1 MPFDPYLPRLVRHWA
16 GGPGAREID
25 GTLVS
30 VDLSGFTRLS
40 ERLQAKGRA
49 GAEELVLA
57 VSGVFEGLI
66 GVCERH
72 GGDVLKFRGDALLL
86 FFSGEGH
93 ERRACLAAS
102 QMQWLIGETGK
113 TMSSVGSVT
122 LQMST
127 GVYSGICNFFL
138 VEGTH
143 LELMVVGP
151 AATATIELEDDA
163 PSGQILVSDGTA
175 AALDESWVGQ
185 RRGEAHL
192 LRQIEDADVSAHL
205 AVNSLPETDDLETYI
220 PESLRAHLLLEAGEA
235 EHRHV
240 TAAFVKFAGT
250 DAIIHDQGPGEA
262 YAQLSA
268 LAQTVGDATRR
279 LGLTWLESDIDSGGG
294 KIYLV
299 GGAPSSTGAD
309 EDRMLRAL
317 QEVLAA
323 AGSLE
328 LRAGVNRGPAFCGD
342 IGSVARRT
350 YAVMGD
356 TVNLAA
362 RLTARAEIGGILATA
377 DVLDRARTRFETS
390 PQPFLVKGKERAITA
405 YSVGTSLGEKD
416 EDAQGDLPLTGRE
429 QELVSLEAAVNAAR
443 MRQQQLVDIEGE
455 PGIGKSRIVEELKKQ
470 SVGFTQLVGH
480 CDPYSSSSPYFV
492 FRSLLRPLV
501 GLTPEMDA
509 AAAGAQLL
517 PWMTAVM
524 PDLAPMLPLLALVF
538 GAEVPSTAESEEI
551 KPQFRRERLHETVST
566 FLTRV
571 LLMPTLVVLED
582 AHWMDDASRE
592 LVLHLTRSAELR
604 PWLICVTR
612 RPQGA
617 ALAQA
622 GVEGHLHLPLA
633 PVDVEAAQSLV
644 NAASSDDPFA
654 GEVIRAIVERAAGN
668 PLYIRELVSASRG
681 AQDVASLPDSIET
694 LILARMDTLAPADRF
709 LLRNASVVGAS
720 FDLDLLAEVVA
731 TELTDARDLAVWERL
746 SEFVVWDGP
755 GTIRFIHDLFRAVAY
770 EGLSFRRRR
779 EVHARVGAALEEQAG
794 EAAQEIADLLSLHYD
809 RAQEYD
815 KSWTYAV
822 IAGRRAQERSANVEA
837 VELYQRALDAAAH
850 IGAQTQDVAQVAE
863 SLGDAAELAAR
874 YEQAEEAY
882 ARARTLVPSDVITQT
897 HLLRKEGVLRERLG
911 RYPDALRRYRRA
923 LKVLA
928 TATESIE
935 RTRSQADL
943 ELAYSGVKY
952 RQGHFDDAIEW
963 AAKAAASAS
972 FGEDRSR
979 VAHAYYLAHIAAV
992 HSGRR
997 DPQHRDDA
1005 LAILEEVR
1013 DFARLTNLQ
1022 NNCGIEAHLDGR
1034 WDEAVEWYRR
1044 GGESA
1049 RRVGDVV
1056 NEARAKNNE
1065 AEVLSDQGR
1074 LEEAH
1079 DLLEDALRV
1088 WRAAGYQV
1096 GIAVATAQLG
1106 RVAARAGRFDDA
1118 HRLLEEALELFTTLG
1133 AEAFVAEA
1141 RSWLAE
1147 CLVFEGRYKEALAAV
1162 ATLPQGEPIVER
1174 LAGYAIVQSRGSL
1187 AQATPHFEASLAAAR
1202 AGKRPYEI
1210 ALALRALAETTKR
1223 PHGEAEQILGELGV
1237 VSTPRIP
1244 LP

>member
-1 MPFDPYLPRLVRHWA
+1 MPFEPYLPHLVRRWD
-16 GGPGAREID
+16 GGPGAREVE

-57 VSGVFEGLI
+57 VSGMFEGLI
-66 GVCERH
+66 GVCERQ

-86 FFSGEGH
+86 FFSGDGH
-93 ERRACLAAS
+93 EVRACLAAT
-102 QMQWLIGETGK
+102 QMQWLVGETGRM
-113 TMSSVGSVT
+113 MSSVGSVT
-122 LQMST
+122 LRMST
-127 GVYSGICNFFL
+127 GVYSGTCHFFL
-138 VEGTH
+138 VDGTH
-143 LELMVVGP
+143 RELLVAGP
-151 AATATIELEDDA
+151 AATATIDLEDA
-163 PSGQILVSDGTA
+163 ASSGQILVSERTA
-175 AALDESWVGQ
+175 AALEPSWVGQ
-185 RRGEAHL
+185 HRGSAYV
-192 LRQIEDADVSAHL
+192 LRKADEPDVVAHL
-205 AVNSLPETDDLETYI
+205 AALSAPSDEGLAMYI
-220 PESLRAHLLLEAGEA
+220 PEPLRAHLLLAAGEA
-235 EHRHV
+235 EHRQV
-240 TAAFVKFAGT
+240 TAAFVKFTGT
-250 DAIIHDQGPGEA
+250 DALILGHGVDEA
-262 YAQLSA
+262 YARLST
-268 LAQTVGDATRR
+268 LAEAVGDVTQR
-279 LGLTWLESDIDSGGG
+279 LGLIWLESDIDSGGG
-294 KIYLV
+294 KLYLV
-299 GGAPSSTGAD
+299 AGAPSSTGAD

-323 AGSLE
+323 VDSLE

-342 IGSVARRT
+342 IGSSTRRT

-362 RLTARAEIGGILATA
+362 RLTSKAEPGGILATA
-377 DVLDRARTRFETS
+377 DVLDRARMRFETS

-405 YSVGTSLGEKD
+405 YGVGAALGEKE
-416 EDAQGDLPLTGRE
+416 EDTQADLPFSGRE
-429 QELVSLEAAVNAAR
+429 QELANLGAAVNEAR
-443 MRQQQLVDIEGE
+443 LRHQQLVDIEGE

-480 CDPYSSSSPYFV
+480 CDPYSSASPYYV

-509 AAAGAQLL
+509 PEAGAQLL
-517 PWMTAVM
+517 PWVTAVM

-538 GAEVPSTAESEEI
+538 GADVPPTPESEDI
-551 KPQFRRERLHETVST
+551 KPQFRRERLHETVSA

-592 LVLHLTRSAELR
+592 LVLHLTRTAESR

-617 ALAQA
+617 PLAQP
-622 GVEGHLHLPLA
+622 GVQGHLHLPLA
-633 PVDVEAAQSLV
+633 PVGAEAARSLV
-644 NAASSDDPFA
+644 HAASSENPFA
-654 GEVIRAIVERAAGN
+654 GDVISAIVDRAAGN
-668 PLYIRELVSASRG
+668 PLYIRELVAASRG
-681 AQDVASLPDSIET
+681 ARDVASLPDSIET
-694 LILARMDTLAPADRF
+694 LILARMDTLAPADLF
-709 LLRNASVVGAS
+709 LLRNASVFGAS
-720 FDLDLLAEVVA
+720 FDLDLLAEIVA
-731 TELTDARDLAVWERL
+731 QELTDVNDLAAWGRL
-746 SEFVVWDGP
+746 AEFVVWDGP
-755 GTIRFIHDLFRAVAY
+755 GTVRFIHDLFRAVAY

-779 EVHARVGAALEEQAG
+779 EVHARIGSALERRAG
-794 EAAQEIADLLSLHYD
+794 EATDEIADLLSLHYH
-809 RAQEYD
+809 RAEEFE
-815 KSWTYAV
+815 KTWTFAV
-822 IAGRRAQERSANVEA
+822 TAGGRAQERSANVEA
-837 VELYQRALDAAAH
+837 VELYTRALDAADH
-850 IGAQTQDVAQVAE
+850 IDATTDEVARVAE
-863 SLGDAAELAAR
+863 ALGDAAELAAR
-874 YEQAEEAY
+874 YEQADEAY
-882 ARARTLVPSDVITQT
+882 GRARTLVPDDLITKT
-897 HLLRKEGVLRERLG
+897 HLLRKEGVLRERRG
-911 RYPDALRRYRRA
+911 RYPDALRRYSRA

-928 TATESIE
+928 AAPESTE

-952 RQGHFDDAIEW
+952 RQGRFDDAIEW

-972 FGEDRSR
+972 FGDDRSR

-1022 NNCGIEAHLDGR
+1022 NNCGIESHLEGR

-1074 LEEAH
+1074 LDEAR

-1096 GIAVATAQLG
+1096 GISIATAQLG
-1106 RVAARAGRFDDA
+1106 RVAARAGRFEDA
-1118 HRLLEEALELFTTLG
+1118 HQLLDEALELFARLG
-1133 AEAFVAEA
+1133 AEALAAEA
-1141 RSWLAE
+1141 RTWLAE
-1147 CLVFEGRYKEALAAV
+1147 CLVLEGRYKEALAAL
-1162 ATLPQGEPIVER
+1162 AGLPAGDPMVER
-1174 LAGYAIVQSRGSL
+1174 LTGYAIVQSRGPF
-1187 AQATPHFEASLAAAR
+1187 AKAKPRFEASLAAAR

-1210 ALALRALAETTKR
+1210 ALTLRALAETTKE
-1223 PHGEAEQILGELGV
+1223 PHGEAERILDELGV
-1237 VSTPRIP
+1237 VSTPRVP